1 MVFAQL
7 TLWIDRSIGTVP
19 EFVATN
25 ADSARA
31 VFGAIAGGLITAIT
45 LVLSM
50 MLVAVQL
57 ASSQFSPRTL
67 RDWLSDS
74 VLKHTIGLALG
85 ATVFSLLALRSTRS
99 SDVANEELVPDVS
112 VAVAVFFAVLSLLAV
127 VRAVDHIT
135 HSLQVGSIA
144 KRLAQDTIRVID
156 ATESV
161 RVDQSPRDVPSAG
174 SLEQVGVGDGSAP
187 QIPHG
192 AVAIEVETS
201 GWVQQIEMTALL
213 EQLPAD
219 STGHVV
225 VPLGG
230 FVPAHA
236 PVMWVSPAPDDVEAC
251 RLSLLSAFAL
261 GDSRTFQQDVAFGV
275 MQLTDIAVRAM
286 SPGIN
291 DPATAADIVVQLG
304 DVMLALWAHP
314 RDDAVIEEDGRRLV
328 RRPTSDVA
336 RGTSPA
342 GVRSDPPLRQG
353 RSARAGHT
361 RSHVVDD
368 SRRVASARPPGAR
381 CTTRSHGRIG
391 AGHGGPDIVV
401 GRRVR
406 RAGPPRC
413 RLTLVTV
420 GEVSPPDHRRSG
432 PGSRRR
438 WLLGPIAG
446 RDGRD
451 PCRHHRSLR
460 AVQWSNVER
469 GPGIRRDGHSP

>member
-1 MVFAQL
+1 MSLSISGPLERVLGIVRLRQLADQLRHRLSFVPAVYVLISVVFAQL

-314 RDDAVIEEDGRRLV
+314 CGDAVIEKDGRRLV
-328 RRPTSDVA
+328 RRPTSHDEHLRRSFDPIRRYAKADPQVLSTLVRTLWMIRDESQR
-336 RGTSPA
+336 RGLPGPRAPLAAMAASVLATADRTSW
-342 GVRSDPPLRQG
+342 
-353 RSARAGHT
+353 
-361 RSHVVDD
+361 
-368 SRRVASARPPGAR
+368 
-381 CTTRSHGRIG
+381 SHGES
-391 AGHGGPDIVV
+391 AELD
-401 GRRVR
+401 
-406 RAGPPRC
+406 
-413 RLTLVTV
+413 RLV
-420 GEVSPPDHRRSG
+420 
-432 PGSRRR
+432 
-438 WLLGPIAG
+438 A
-446 RDGRD
+446 
-451 PCRHHRSLR
+451 
-460 AVQWSNVER
+460 A
-469 GPGIRRDGHSP
+469 